1 MNKHRIFNTQK
12 KRNGT
17 NMFVK
22 FKLKYKLLVV
32 YFEFK
37 WMTSKDSMLVKFCA
51 KYSGNININWVHFF
65 MFKKQKK
72 HRNRLTSNE
81 CKNCKDIY
89 ALRK

>member
-37 WMTSKDSMLVKFCA
+37 
-51 KYSGNININWVHFF
+51 
-65 MFKKQKK
+65 
-72 HRNRLTSNE
+72 
-81 CKNCKDIY
+81 
-89 ALRK
+89 